1 MPIHVSDLVEIIYYV
16 IKDKKTNFTLECV
29 GPEIFTFRELLIKLL
44 KSINKKRILMPLPF
58 SLAKLSAKLLQ
69 LLPTPILTED
79 QLRTLKYDNIYSKI
93 YKTNFD
99 IGIKANKFFGE
110 EINKYSYN
118 WMSGGQFSKK
128 MNK

>member
-1 MPIHVSDLVEIIYYV
+1 
-16 IKDKKTNFTLECV
+16 
-29 GPEIFTFRELLIKLL
+29 
-44 KSINKKRILMPLPF
+44 MPLPF

-128 MNK
+128 INK